1 VNRLRVALTELV
13 DAVDHQAVATPGRLC
28 QELVAAYEQ
37 ATALLSADSYN
48 SAREELNHECNE
60 LVRSIAEDDQ
70 DGKYA
75 VLVRL
80 KQSLAEMANGDVR
93 DINDVVREAMSDDQI
108 DEIWDEEAGYF
119 NLYDEARRFA
129 RRIREL

>member
-1 VNRLRVALTELV
+1 MNRLRVALTELV

-28 QELVAAYEQ
+28 PELVAAYEQ
-37 ATALLSADSYN
+37 ATALLSADSYD
-48 SAREELNHECNE
+48 SAREELNYECNE

-80 KQSLAEMANGDVR
+80 KQSLSEMANGDVR

-108 DEIWDEEAGYF
+108 DKICDEEAG
-119 NLYDEARRFA
+119 YDEARRFA